1 MEQLSQGKAIGMLTD
16 KHFFQKSLG
25 IRRTKLLASTALPL
39 MVMLIIMQS
48 VLSACSANTP
58 TAQRFA
64 TPSYGCTSPSACVS
78 KMTLPEKEGQMTQ
91 VENNAFT
98 MAGNSMR
105 DITSYFIGSVLS
117 SGGSGPYGAGG
128 TATQWADM
136 VDNFQSYAL
145 KTRLEIPLIYG
156 ADAVHGHNNVYG
168 ATLFPHNIGLGA
180 MHDPA
185 LITQVEQVTRD
196 EVLGTGVR
204 WTFAPCVCT
213 PQDIRWGRTYEGY
226 SEVPSDNATD
236 GAAAIVG
243 FQGPNG
249 TLGPTNILATAKH
262 FIGDGHTAWGTGSPY
277 LNEGDD
283 RISEQQLDTVDLPP
297 YQSAVSNKVGSV
309 MISYSS
315 WNGLKDHANHYFI
328 TDKLKGTGTDRYGIP
343 NLGFQG
349 FVVSDWQAI
358 NQISSDYNYD
368 VRTAINAGI
377 DMVMVPD
384 DYKTF
389 ISTLDT
395 EIKAGNIPM
404 SRIDDA
410 VTRILTAKFA
420 SGLFTRP
427 YTDRSYTPNVG
438 LAAHRMVAR
447 RAERESLVL
456 LKNNGVLPLS
466 KTGSYTLVVGG
477 DHADNLGYQLGG
489 WSITWQGGSG
499 TPTIGTT
506 LWQAIQQA
514 GLSSSVKLN
523 FVGTNTQGN
532 YKGDVGIV
540 AIGETP
546 YAEGNGDN
554 STLALSSTDATEV
567 SDVCSRVTKCIVL
580 LFSGRP
586 IIINSQL
593 NQSSAFVAAWIGSTE
608 GEGITNVLFGD
619 YGFRGK
625 LTYTWPKAVTQEPCT
640 QNNDCA
646 GALFPYGYGST
657 PF

>member
-1 MEQLSQGKAIGMLTD
+1 
-16 KHFFQKSLG
+16 
-25 IRRTKLLASTALPL
+25 
-39 MVMLIIMQS
+39 
-48 VLSACSANTP
+48 
-58 TAQRFA
+58 
-64 TPSYGCTSPSACVS
+64 
-78 KMTLPEKEGQMTQ
+78 
-91 VENNAFT
+91 
-98 MAGNSMR
+98 
-105 DITSYFIGSVLS
+105 
-117 SGGSGPYGAGG
+117 
-128 TATQWADM
+128 
-136 VDNFQSYAL
+136 
-145 KTRLEIPLIYG
+145 
-156 ADAVHGHNNVYG
+156 
-168 ATLFPHNIGLGA
+168 LGA
-180 MHDPA
+180 MNDPA
-185 LITQVEQVTRD
+185 LITHVEQVTRD

-226 SEVPSDNATD
+226 SEVPSDTATD

-262 FIGDGHTAWGTGSPY
+262 FIGDGHTSWDTGSPY
-277 LNEGDD
+277 LNVGDD
-283 RISEQQLDTVDLPP
+283 RISEQQLDTIDLPP

-315 WNGLKDHANHYFI
+315 WNGLKDHANQYLI
-328 TDKLKGTGTDRYGIP
+328 TTKLKGTGTDSYGTP

-395 EIKAGNIPM
+395 EIKAGHIPM

-410 VTRILTAKFA
+410 VTRILRAKFA
-420 SGLFTRP
+420 AGLFTQP
-427 YTDRSYTPNVG
+427 YTNRNYIPTVG
-438 LAAHRMVAR
+438 SAAHRMVAR
-447 RAERESLVL
+447 QAERESLVL

-489 WSITWQGGSG
+489 WSISWQGGSG
-499 TPTIGTT
+499 TTTLGTT
-506 LWQAIQQA
+506 LWQAIRQA

-523 FVGTNTQGN
+523 FVGTHTRGN

-540 AIGETP
+540 AAGHRRIIE
-546 YAEGNGDN
+546 
-554 STLALSSTDATEV
+554 
-567 SDVCSRVTKCIVL
+567 SRQ
-580 LFSGRP
+580 R
-586 IIINSQL
+586 
-593 NQSSAFVAAWIGSTE
+593 
-608 GEGITNVLFGD
+608 
-619 YGFRGK
+619 
-625 LTYTWPKAVTQEPCT
+625 WPKRRPVTR
-640 QNNDCA
+640 
-646 GALFPYGYGST
+646 
-657 PF
+657 